1 MADVKFKRAIEVLSD
16 FEKKYH
22 YGETVARRMATE
34 NLKFP
39 TILNTLKEK
48 LCKKGIQVTVASSKT
63 NTDGVLISLAPSP

>member
-1 MADVKFKRAIEVLSD
+1 VADVKFKRAIEVLSD

-22 YGETVARRMATE
+22 SGETVARRMATE

-48 LCKKGIQVTVASSKT
+48 LCARKVFR
-63 NTDGVLISLAPSP
+63 

>member
-39 TILNTLKEK
+39 TILNTLKAK
-48 LCKKGIQVTVASSKT
+48 LCARKVFR
-63 NTDGVLISLAPSP
+63 